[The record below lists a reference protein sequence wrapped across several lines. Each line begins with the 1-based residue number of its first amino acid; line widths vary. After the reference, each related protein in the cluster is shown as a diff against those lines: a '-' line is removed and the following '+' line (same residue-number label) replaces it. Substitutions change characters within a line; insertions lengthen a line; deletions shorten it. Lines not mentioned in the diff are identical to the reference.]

1 VSKKGYNFLIIGG
14 GIIGLSIACELKKR
28 RPDASCAILEK
39 EADCGLHA
47 SGRNSGVLHAGF
59 YYTADSLKAR
69 FSKVGNQLLK
79 EYCKEKK
86 IHVNNCGKLVV
97 AKNEGELAGL
107 DELLRRAKA
116 NSVELHLIS
125 RQEAEKIEPRV
136 LTFEKALFSPTTAS
150 VNPVQVIS
158 ALKEDAKREGIDLL
172 TNTCYKGKTSEG
184 ILTTAGPIAADF
196 VINAAGLYADKIAFD
211 FGHSKNYRIL
221 PFKGLYLYSD
231 EPVGAIRTNIY
242 PVPDLNYPFL
252 GVHFTLT
259 DTGHIKIGPTA
270 IPALWRE
277 QYQGLS
283 RFRSDEFL
291 DIAKRQMKL
300 FFSSTFDF
308 KTLAFQEMQKY
319 MGRKMVSLAGELLKG
334 VQTSQYRNWGKP
346 GIRAQLFDI
355 SKNKLETDFVLEGD
369 GTSLHVL
376 NVVSPGFTSALP
388 FAQFVVDRA
397 ESLLLYSG
405 LSPSSILDNAKA
417 PAVERS

>member
-1 VSKKGYNFLIIGG
+1 MSTKGYDFVIIGG
-14 GIIGLSIACELKKR
+14 GIIGLEIARELKKR

-59 YYTADSLKAR
+59 YYTEDSLKAR

-86 IHVNNCGKLVV
+86 IPMNHCGKLVV
-97 AKNEGELAGL
+97 AKNESELAGL
-107 DELLRRAKA
+107 QELLKRAKA
-116 NSVELHLIS
+116 NGVELHLIS
-125 RQEAEKIEPRV
+125 RQEAEEIEPRV

-150 VNPVQVIS
+150 VNPLQVVK
-158 ALKEDAKREGIDLL
+158 ALKEDAKREGIAML
-172 TNTCYKGKTSEG
+172 TNTSYKGKTNDG
-184 ILTTAGPIAADF
+184 VLTTEGPIGANF

-211 FGHSKNYRIL
+211 FGYSKKYRIL
-221 PFKGLYLYSD
+221 PFKGLYLYSE
-231 EPVGAIRTNIY
+231 EPTGTLRTNVY

-259 DTGHIKIGPTA
+259 DTGRIKIGPTA

-277 QYQGLS
+277 QYKGLS
-283 RFRSDEFL
+283 RFKTTEFL

-300 FFSSTFDF
+300 LFSSTFDF
-308 KTLAFQEMQKY
+308 KKLAFEEMQKY

-334 VQTSQYRNWGKP
+334 VHPSQYRHWGKP

-355 SKNKLETDFVLEGD
+355 TKNKLETDFVLEGD
-369 GTSLHVL
+369 QNSLHVL
-376 NVVSPGFTSALP
+376 NAVSPGFTSALP
-388 FAQFVVDRA
+388 FAQFVVDQA
-397 ESLLLYSG
+397 ESLLFTHKSKQYG
-405 LSPSSILDNAKA
+405 AI
-417 PAVERS
+417 R